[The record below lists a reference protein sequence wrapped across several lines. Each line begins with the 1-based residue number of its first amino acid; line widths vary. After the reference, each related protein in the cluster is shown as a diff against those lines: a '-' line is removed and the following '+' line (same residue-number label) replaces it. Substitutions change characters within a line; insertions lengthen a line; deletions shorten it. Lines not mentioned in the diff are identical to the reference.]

1 MLETNHA
8 RLALICFPP
17 KKSLGLGGE
26 VNRIKVILHAGLC
39 YNLGI
44 TTMPKALNI
53 AHRGFTKNFPDNT
66 LEAFRAAI
74 ELGAD
79 GIEFDVHETA
89 DNHFIIFHDSKV
101 EGQEIAKMT
110 LAQIQSVRLAGKYK
124 IPTLEETLDL
134 CRNRLKMLVEIKQVR
149 SLDCLLSLLRTR
161 AELKDVIVISFN
173 RNLILELA
181 TLAPE
186 FRRGILTYR
195 PVEDPAGLTAG
206 AKTSLLLM
214 RLPLA
219 TPELVE
225 KIHALNL
232 SVFLWDCA
240 GLEQVRNAL
249 KLGVE
254 GIISDSPDLVRQ
266 EQGA

>member
-1 MLETNHA
+1 
-8 RLALICFPP
+8 
-17 KKSLGLGGE
+17 
-26 VNRIKVILHAGLC
+26 
-39 YNLGI
+39 
-44 TTMPKALNI
+44 MPKTLNI

-66 LEAFRAAI
+66 LEAFQVAI

-79 GIEFDVHETA
+79 GVEFDVHETR
-89 DNHFIIFHDSKV
+89 DNHFIIFHDATV

-110 LAQIQSVRLAGKYK
+110 LAGIQKIRLAGKYK

-134 CRNRLKMLVEIKQVR
+134 CRNRLKMLVEIKQAR
-149 SLDCLLSLLRTR
+149 SLDRLISTLRTK

-173 RNLILELA
+173 RDLIVNLA

-195 PVEDPAGLTAG
+195 PVEDPAGLTAS
-206 AKTSLLLM
+206 ARTDLLLM

-219 TPELVE
+219 TPELIE
-225 KIHALNL
+225 KIRASNL

-240 GLEQVRNAL
+240 GLEQVRKAL
-249 KLGVE
+249 KLGVD

-266 EQGA
+266 EQTA

>member
-1 MLETNHA
+1 MLKT
-8 RLALICFPP
+8 
-17 KKSLGLGGE
+17 
-26 VNRIKVILHAGLC
+26 
-39 YNLGI
+39 
-44 TTMPKALNI
+44 LNI

-79 GIEFDVHETA
+79 GIEFDVHETV

-110 LAQIQSVRLAGKYK
+110 LAGIQSVRLEGKYR

-134 CRNRLKMLVEIKQVR
+134 CRNQLILLVEIKQAR
-149 SLDCLLSLLRTR
+149 SLERLLSLLRTR
-161 AELKDVIVISFN
+161 AELKDVIIISFH
-173 RNLILELA
+173 RDLILNLA
-181 TLAPE
+181 TLARD

-195 PVEDPAGLTAG
+195 PVEDPAGITAG
-206 AKTSLLLM
+206 AKTDLLLM
-214 RLPLA
+214 RLPLTTA
-219 TPELVE
+219 ELVA
-225 KIHALNL
+225 KIHASNL

>member
-1 MLETNHA
+1 M
-8 RLALICFPP
+8 FPP
-17 KKSLGLGGE
+17 KKSLGLGAE
-26 VNRIKVILHAGLC
+26 VNRTKLIPPVRLC
-39 YNLGI
+39 YNLSV
-44 TTMPKALNI
+44 TAMRKALNI

-74 ELGAD
+74 DLGAD

-89 DNHFIIFHDSKV
+89 DNHFIIFHDAKV
-101 EGQEIAKMT
+101 EGQEIAGMT
-110 LAQIQSVRLAGKYK
+110 LAGIQSVRLAGKYR

-134 CRNRLKMLVEIKQVR
+134 CRNRLKMLVEIKQAR
-149 SLDCLLSLLRTR
+149 SLDYLLSLLRTR

-173 RNLILELA
+173 RDLIFNLA

-195 PVEDPAGLTAG
+195 PVTDPAGLTAS
-206 AKTSLLLM
+206 AKTELLLM

-219 TPELVE
+219 TPELVAR
-225 KIHALNL
+225 IRALNL
-232 SVFLWDCA
+232 GVFLWDCA

-249 KLGVE
+249 KLGVD
-254 GIISDSPDLVRQ
+254 GIISDSPDLVLQ
-266 EQGA
+266 EQTV

>member
-1 MLETNHA
+1 MS
-8 RLALICFPP
+8 R
-17 KKSLGLGGE
+17 
-26 VNRIKVILHAGLC
+26 
-39 YNLGI
+39 
-44 TTMPKALNI
+44 ALNI

-89 DNHFIIFHDSKV
+89 DNRFIIFHNPKV
-101 EGQEIAKMT
+101 EDQEIAKMT
-110 LAQIQSVRLAGKYK
+110 LTQIQSVRLAGQYK

-134 CRNRLKMLVEIKQVR
+134 CRNRLKMLVEIKQAR
-149 SLDCLLSLLRTR
+149 SLDRLLSLLRTR
-161 AELKDVIVISFN
+161 AELKDVIIISFN
-173 RNLILELA
+173 RDLILNLA

-195 PVEDPAGLTAG
+195 PVEDPSGLTAS
-206 AKTSLLLM
+206 AKTDLLLM

-219 TPELVE
+219 TLELVAR
-225 KIHALNL
+225 IRASNL

-240 GLEQVRNAL
+240 GLTAVREAL
-249 KLGVE
+249 KLDVD